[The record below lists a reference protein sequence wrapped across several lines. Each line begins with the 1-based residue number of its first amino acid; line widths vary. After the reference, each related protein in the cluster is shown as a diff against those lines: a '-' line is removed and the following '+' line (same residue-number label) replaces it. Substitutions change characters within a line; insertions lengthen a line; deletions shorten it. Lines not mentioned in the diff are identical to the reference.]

1 MRTLNWLLIS
11 AVVGASGCSPTYLED
26 LKTPALVW
34 TQSTGLC
41 SKILAVDANSTVW
54 TNTGCEDGRPE
65 LDEVRT
71 ATQAQADDLWT
82 KFDAL
87 LPFDQG
93 ATLESCAGHVL
104 NGFDRWEGQS
114 RSGASACG
122 GTQYDDVS
130 SLPDA
135 FMPLADALR
144 SLE

>member
-1 MRTLNWLLIS
+1 MRALNWLPIA
-11 AVVGASGCSPTYLED
+11 AVVGALGCSSTYLED

-41 SKILAVDANSTVW
+41 SKIVAVDGNNTVW

-65 LDEVRT
+65 LSEVRT

-87 LPFDQG
+87 PVEQ
-93 ATLESCAGHVL
+93 ATLQSCAGHLL
-104 NGFDRWEGQS
+104 NGFDRWEGQN

-130 SLPDA
+130 SLPDG
-135 FMPLADALR
+135 FRPLGEALR